1 MVCLSSPLVSCRN
14 AFSTPRLML
23 LLTSKSLEKEEGLGV
38 NGGRNGLLMIQIQS
52 SHPATDTDEAAVS
65 SVSRNG

>member
-1 MVCLSSPLVSCRN
+1 M
-14 AFSTPRLML
+14 
-23 LLTSKSLEKEEGLGV
+23 E
-38 NGGRNGLLMIQIQS
+38 GRNGLLMIQIQS